1 MKLDLQVVIPSRKR
15 SHRIL
20 GALALFPSAVVW
32 VHESE
37 ADAYLRAAPLIR
49 LRTHKRNDGI
59 GAIRSEMILG
69 TDSEVVVMLDDDIMR
84 VAFNAGDGEKHVMI
98 TDPEHIARI
107 IENTAQCAVDL
118 GLEVFGWS
126 RERRMQ
132 YFRPTEPFRV
142 VYPCS
147 TAYGV
152 IGKKCVPDA
161 EFRTGED
168 IDMTM
173 QALQR
178 TRIVLADT
186 RYTFDNGEV
195 GKGKGGCQGYR
206 TTELERHMTERLAVK
221 WGKYVYRG
229 KSKCKDK
236 AGGMAMSIRV
246 ERKNQLAST
255 K

>member
-1 MKLDLQVVIPSRKR
+1 MKLDLQVVIPSLRR
-15 SHRIL
+15 SDRIL
-20 GALALFPSAVVW
+20 DALALFPDAVVW

-37 ADAYLRAAPLIR
+37 AAAYKTAAPLIK
-49 LRTHKRNDGI
+49 LRTHNRTDGI
-59 GAIRSEMILG
+59 GAIRREMILG
-69 TDSEVVVMLDDDIMR
+69 TDAEIVVMMDDDIVR
-84 VAFNAGDGEKHVMI
+84 VAFNAGDGQKHRLI
-98 TDPEHIARI
+98 TSPEHIARI

-118 GLEVFGWS
+118 GLEVFGWN

-132 YFRPTEPFRV
+132 YFRPTEPFRL

-152 IGKKCVPDA
+152 IGKRCLPDV

-206 TTELERHMTERLAVK
+206 TTELERQITERLNIK

-236 AGGMAMSIRV
+236 SGGMAMSIRV
-246 ERKNQLAST
+246 DRKNPLAST
-255 K
+255 R